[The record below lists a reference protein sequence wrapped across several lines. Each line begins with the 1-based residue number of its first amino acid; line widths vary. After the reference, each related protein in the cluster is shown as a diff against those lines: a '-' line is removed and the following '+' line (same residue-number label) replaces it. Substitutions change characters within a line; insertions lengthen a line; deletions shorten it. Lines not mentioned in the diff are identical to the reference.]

1 MYGKRYLTNNHGQA
15 IVETALVLPIVVLLL
30 FAIVEFGQI
39 FNQYIVVTA
48 AAREGARVAA
58 VSDDA
63 AAQTAVVNAAV
74 SINTN
79 GLTVN
84 IVYPEGG
91 REQGKSVTVTV
102 SKPIEVNT
110 PLIKEI
116 IDSGFAGQPPTL
128 TGRSVM
134 RVEQP

>member
-1 MYGKRYLTNNHGQA
+1 MKVRCYLKNNGGQA
-15 IVETALVLPIVVLLL
+15 IVETALVLPVIVLLL
-30 FAIVEFGQI
+30 FAIIEFGQI

-48 AAREGARVAA
+48 SAREGARAAA

-63 AAQTAVVNAAV
+63 AAQAAV
-74 SINTN
+74 ISAAASINNN
-79 GLTVN
+79 GMSVS

-91 REQGKSVTVTV
+91 RQQGGPVTVTV

-110 PLIKEI
+110 PVVKEI
-116 IDSGFAGQPPTL
+116 IDRVFAERPPVL
-128 TGRSVM
+128 IGRAVM

>member
-1 MYGKRYLTNNHGQA
+1 MAGKRYLTNNRGQA
-15 IVETALVLPIVVLLL
+15 IVETALILPVIVLLL
-30 FAIVEFGQI
+30 FAIMEFGQI

-48 AAREGARVAA
+48 AAREGARAAA

-63 AAQTAVVNAAV
+63 AAQLAIVNATT
-74 SINTN
+74 SISNS
-79 GLTVN
+79 GLSVA

-110 PLIKEI
+110 PMIKEI
-116 IDSGFAGQPPTL
+116 IDSVFAGRPPML
-128 TGRSVM
+128 VGRSVM